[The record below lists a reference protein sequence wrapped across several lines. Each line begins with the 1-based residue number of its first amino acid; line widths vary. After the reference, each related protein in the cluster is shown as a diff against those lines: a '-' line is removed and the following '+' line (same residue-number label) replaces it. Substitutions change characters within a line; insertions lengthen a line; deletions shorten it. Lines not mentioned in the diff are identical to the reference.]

1 MMLSHLL
8 PPHSSWLAQLPSA
21 LKATLEHQGDLAATA
36 TGPVIS
42 TQACAFLWSLLER
55 FVDPLLV
62 HIRKSCQEAQPSV
75 DTNLIATLTQ
85 LLQHHLALG
94 LAAGTLKLAGPGS
107 RASRGDEEGGEE
119 DAALAEVVAVAL
131 QYLFAFCC
139 VWGLGG
145 NLQGGSRD
153 SFDSCFRAL
162 FNGVANFPE
171 GSGECAKQQGKL
183 ADCESGEGRC
193 WQRSSCSSLAQ

>member
-1 MMLSHLL
+1 M
-8 PPHSSWLAQLPSA
+8 
-21 LKATLEHQGDLAATA
+21 
-36 TGPVIS
+36 
-42 TQACAFLWSLLER
+42 
-55 FVDPLLV
+55 
-62 HIRKSCQEAQPSV
+62 
-75 DTNLIATLTQ
+75 DTNLIATLLQ

-94 LAAGTLKLAGPGS
+94 LAAGSLKLAGPGS
-107 RASRGDEEGGEE
+107 RSSRGDDEEEGGQEEGGE
-119 DAALAEVVAVAL
+119 LAEAVAVPL

-171 GSGECAKQQGKL
+171 GSGECGC
-183 ADCESGEGRC
+183 ADGAGTVMQVVAAAAAAAVCHPSGDRLSM
-193 WQRSSCSSLAQ
+193 QAP